1 MLPPSRFF
9 PAEVVIGFVLHG
21 HHDGKPHGWVG
32 QSKRAAVEFFK
43 PGTVCFLPVDYGGGS
58 FIIRFFVTNEF
69 LDRMFL
75 ALMLD
80 DELVVGF
87 GFPIVDRCLI
97 AVFITAD
104 GETEGKASND
114 PAFALVVFATE
125 GYGSCPFREHNV
137 LFLVRSPVGEGVR
150 DKDHVRCCEVRL
162 CVGNVTWPFLAKLEV
177 TKLPP
182 RVSR

>member
-1 MLPPSRFF
+1 
-9 PAEVVIGFVLHG
+9 
-21 HHDGKPHGWVG
+21 VG

-114 PAFALVVFATE
+114 PALPWSFSPQRATVRAPL
-125 GYGSCPFREHNV
+125 GNTMSCF
-137 LFLVRSPVGEGVR
+137 
-150 DKDHVRCCEVRL
+150 
-162 CVGNVTWPFLAKLEV
+162 W
-177 TKLPP
+177 
-182 RVSR
+182 